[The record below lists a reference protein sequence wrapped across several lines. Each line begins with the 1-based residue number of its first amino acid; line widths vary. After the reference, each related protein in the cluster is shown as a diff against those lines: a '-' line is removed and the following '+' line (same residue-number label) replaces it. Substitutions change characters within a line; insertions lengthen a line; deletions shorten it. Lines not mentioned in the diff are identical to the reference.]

1 MVASTILTKR
11 IPTYVENATPCQ
23 NGSST
28 VLTKRIPT
36 YVENEPPS
44 HKFPQLSHKNK
55 KKTLQHHHTQ
65 ARLVFSITP
74 LLSRASIFE

>member
-11 IPTYVENATPCQ
+11 IPTYVENATPRQ

-44 HKFPQLSHKNK
+44 HKFPKLSHK

-65 ARLVFSITP
+65 ASNQRTT
-74 LLSRASIFE
+74 